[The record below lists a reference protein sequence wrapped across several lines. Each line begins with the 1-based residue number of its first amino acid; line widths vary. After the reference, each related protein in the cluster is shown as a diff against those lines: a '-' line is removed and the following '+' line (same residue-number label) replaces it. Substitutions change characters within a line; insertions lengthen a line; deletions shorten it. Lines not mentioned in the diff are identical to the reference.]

1 MLRKVFLF
9 CVIVVTGIF
18 TSCALSQ
25 SAKKAPDF
33 SIVDLQGKQI
43 SLSSLKGKVVVLNFW
58 ASWCPPC
65 KAEIPDFVK
74 TYEKYRD
81 EGLII
86 IGIAVNSKPDDV
98 RELVKKYNIT
108 YFVAMDDGRV
118 EKAYGPIPFV
128 PTTFIIDKEGNLVP
142 GGKKIGMFK
151 EGELEKVVEPLLK

>member
-58 ASWCPPC
+58 ASWCPSC

-128 PTTFIIDKEGNLVP
+128 PTTFIIDKEGNLIP